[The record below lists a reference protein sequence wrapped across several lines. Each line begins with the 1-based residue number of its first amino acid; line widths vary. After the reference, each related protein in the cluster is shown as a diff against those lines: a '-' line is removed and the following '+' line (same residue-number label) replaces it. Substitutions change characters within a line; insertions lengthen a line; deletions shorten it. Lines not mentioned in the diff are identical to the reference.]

1 MLHDNLSVNSAGHL
15 TVAGFD
21 TVELS
26 SRFGTPLYLLDEDRV
41 RARCRSYVR
50 AMGLAFGGASRPLF
64 ASKALSFTGIYR
76 IMNEEKMAIDVVSSG
91 EIFTALR
98 AGFPAADMYFHGNNK
113 TDADISY
120 ALENGV
126 GYFIV
131 DNAEELAV
139 LSGFA
144 AGMGIKQKILL
155 RLTPGIDPHTFSAV
169 NTGQL
174 DCQFGVPIE
183 TGQARAFVELAL
195 EAPNVELCGFHCHIG
210 SQIFDWTPFRDAAD
224 IMLSFAAEIKKDLG
238 YEAGV
243 LNLGGGFGVRYVES
257 DPYLDIE
264 ESIMKLGRHID
275 EACAR
280 LGLKKHAILLEPGR
294 SIVADSGV
302 TLYSAGGVKTV
313 RGFRDYVT
321 VDGGMADDPRFALY
335 GSAYTVVNA
344 TRASAPADFK
354 CTVAGRCCETGD
366 RIQEDVMIAKPQRG
380 DIIAILSTGAYN
392 YSMASNYNRLCRPPI
407 VLLSSRGAVLAVR
420 RESFEDLAACDL

>member
-1 MLHDNLSVNSAGHL
+1 MLHDNLSVNPAGHL

-21 TVELS
+21 TVELAA
-26 SRFGTPLYLLDEDRV
+26 RFGTPLYLLDEDRV
-41 RARCRSYVR
+41 RSRCRSYVR

-64 ASKALSFTGIYR
+64 ASKALSFKGIYR
-76 IMNEEKMAIDVVSSG
+76 IMAEEKTAIDVVSPG
-91 EIFTALR
+91 EIFTALK

-113 TDADISY
+113 TDADIKY

-144 AGMGIKQKILL
+144 SGMGIRQKILL

-183 TGQARAFVELAL
+183 TGQARAFVKLAL
-195 EAPNVELCGFHCHIG
+195 EAPNIELCGFHCHIG
-210 SQIFDWTPFRDAAD
+210 SQIFDWTPFRDASD
-224 IMLSFAAEIKKDLG
+224 IMLSFISEIKNDLG
-238 YEAGV
+238 FEAGV

-264 ESIMKLGRHID
+264 DSILRLGKHID
-275 EACAR
+275 GVCSR
-280 LGLKKHAILLEPGR
+280 LGLKKPTILLEPGR

-302 TLYSAGGVKTV
+302 TLYTAGGVKTV
-313 RGFRDYVT
+313 LGFRDYVT

-344 TRASAPADFK
+344 TRADAPADFK

-366 RIQEDVMIAKPQRG
+366 RIQENVTIAKPQRG

-407 VLLSSRGAVLAVR
+407 VLLSSRGAVMAVR
-420 RESFEDLAACDL
+420 RESFEDLTACDL